1 MVGLRG
7 QPGESQL
14 PPFFSSAPPPLLL
27 YIERICSHTHF
38 GHWYPQ
44 VFFCFFFLKK
54 KDKQVIGK
62 KMFGYF
68 AALVSVINNSEFA
81 GFDNT
86 GQQV

>member
-27 YIERICSHTHF
+27 YIERIFTL
-38 GHWYPQ
+38 GTGTLR
-44 VFFCFFFLKK
+44 FFFFFKK
-54 KDKQVIGK
+54 RDKQVIRK

-68 AALVSVINNSEFA
+68 AALVSVINKILNCA
-81 GFDNT
+81 GYDNT